1 MGEMEIVF
9 GEVLRV
15 ERKVPELYWK
25 IVSMITLR
33 EIFQSSL

>member
-9 GEVLRV
+9 EEVLRV

>member
-9 GEVLRV
+9 REVLRV